1 MSNYSL
7 DPMFFKRIKIK
18 VKHLWPEKL
27 PVTREEIDVLIKDV
41 IFSENVPDDPT
52 YHHAIAAALMHL
64 GPVTHRK
71 ARRFFSKSVRKSIAN
86 QVAFEKI
93 QALRDEAK
101 ALEEHIKHEATFP
114 EGPQDGPES
123 QEASGQVVS

>member
-7 DPMFFKRIKIK
+7 DPMFFKRFKLK

-27 PVTREEIDVLIKDV
+27 PITREEIDVLIKDV
-41 IFSENVPDDPT
+41 ICAEDIPNDPT
-52 YHHAIAAALMHL
+52 YHHAIASSIMHL
-64 GPVTHRK
+64 GPVTTRK
-71 ARRFFSKSVRKSIAN
+71 ARRFFSKSVRRSIAN

-93 QALRDEAK
+93 EALRKEAK
-101 ALEEHIKHEATFP
+101 ALEEKLKQEATLITGP
-114 EGPQDGPES
+114 ENGPES